1 MSEVDYSKLRL
12 DVLEKMIYQR
22 GIECKM
28 KKDEMV
34 KMLKLYDEGKYIEPL
49 KETTYQK
56 DGVGYIVGVDLRNQN
71 HLLQIS
77 KILEKKEG
85 KSLNRFSEERI
96 WYWVPQKLI

>member
-1 MSEVDYSKLRL
+1 MSEVDYSKLRT
-12 DVLEKMIYQR
+12 DVLEKMIHQR
-22 GIECKM
+22 GIECKL

-49 KETTYQK
+49 KETIYQK

>member
-1 MSEVDYSKLRL
+1 
-12 DVLEKMIYQR
+12 
-22 GIECKM
+22 
-28 KKDEMV
+28 MV

-49 KETTYQK
+49 KETIYQK